1 MLYTMAVDV
10 TTLVYVH
17 LSVSP
22 CVCPS
27 FCQPFCMPIFLSALL
42 YVHLSVSPFV
52 CPSFCQPFCPYI
64 FLSVLLFRLS
74 FCHFLV
80 LLLCPSLYVVTVHTI
95 VNGMSIVGEGQ
106 CSFYTVVNG
115 ERGTY
120 LIYRKHDLSI
130 PLGEWNYLLLY
141 SSILR
146 TVSLSPLK

>member
-1 MLYTMAVDV
+1 
-10 TTLVYVH
+10 
-17 LSVSP
+17 
-22 CVCPS
+22 
-27 FCQPFCMPIFLSALL
+27 MPIFLSALL

-52 CPSFCQPFCPYI
+52 CPSFCQPFCMSIFLSALLSIYLSVSPFVCPSFCQSFCMPI

-120 LIYRKHDLSI
+120 LIYRKHNLSI
-130 PLGEWNYLLLY
+130 PLGEWE
-141 SSILR
+141 
-146 TVSLSPLK
+146 TVLSTSVFKYT

>member
-1 MLYTMAVDV
+1 MPIFLSALLYA
-10 TTLVYVH
+10 H

-22 CVCPS
+22 FVCPS
-27 FCQPFCMPIFLSALL
+27 FFQSLCMPIFLSALL

-95 VNGMSIVGEGQ
+95 VNGMSIVGKGQ
-106 CSFYTVVNG
+106 GSFYTVVNG

-130 PLGEWNYLLLY
+130 PLGEWE
-141 SSILR
+141 
-146 TVSLSPLK
+146 TVLSTSVFKYT